1 MQGVPISVLAGIGP
15 MNVLTDH
22 MITSTGAGLSS
33 RNSFGCLII
42 ALHDASNGNAAMA
55 HIAPGTPTAPAVAAM
70 AQFLV
75 VRGGTAANLGVLL
88 VGGAK
93 FDQPRHA
100 ALVAALTAPG
110 LNINAVLDRR
120 CLRPNEIAIGVRQA
134 HWNQVVLDPTT
145 GNIAEIPAMIP
156 IDEANSAPGLTVYTL
171 SPDAGVPSPVAV
183 TVAPTSEGCVLF

>member
-15 MNVLTDH
+15 MNVMTDH

-55 HIAPGTPTAPAVAAM
+55 HISPGTPTTPAIAAM

-75 VRGGTAANLGVLL
+75 TRGGTAANLGVLL

-93 FDQPRHA
+93 FDPPRHA
-100 ALVAALTAPG
+100 ELLNALTTPG
-110 LNINAVLDRR
+110 LNVNAVRDHR
-120 CLRPNEIAIGVRQA
+120 CLGPNEVVIGGHQPR
-134 HWNQVVLDPTT
+134 WKQVVLDPTT
-145 GNIAEIPAMIP
+145 GYIAEIPTLNP
-156 IDEANSAPGLTVYTL
+156 INEVNSAPGLTVYTL
-171 SPDAGVPSPVAV
+171 SADAGVPTPVAA